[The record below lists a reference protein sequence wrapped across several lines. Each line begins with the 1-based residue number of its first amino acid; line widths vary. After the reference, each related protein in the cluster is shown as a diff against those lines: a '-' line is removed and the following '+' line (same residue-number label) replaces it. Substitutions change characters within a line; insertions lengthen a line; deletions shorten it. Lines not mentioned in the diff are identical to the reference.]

1 MSERELVLILG
12 PEERTRMLAG
22 RVLLMNY
29 RSTRAEDLEGALR
42 AQNATPLAI
51 RTALISTDHRLADV
65 RQALRDLADRSPRG
79 GMQWIA
85 FGRRPE
91 AEQLAALR
99 EAGVGLAL
107 FEPFTDEE
115 LRFVINEA
123 HHLGRSEPP
132 RVEERVPSNLRA
144 RVVTKTGERAA
155 LVYNIS
161 TGGAYLVTPRPALR
175 GGPVEV
181 FLTLPTGEAVLHG
194 RVMWNNVPGNLRR
207 PNAPVGMGVR
217 FLDVPAEVL
226 AGLLSY
232 VEERSRAYRL

>member
-12 PEERTRMLAG
+12 PEERTRILAG

-42 AQNATPLAI
+42 AQNATPLSI
-51 RTALISTDHRLADV
+51 RTALISTDHRLPDV
-65 RQALRDLADRSPRG
+65 RQALRDLADGAPRG
-79 GMQWIA
+79 GIQWIA
-85 FGRRPE
+85 YGRRPE
-91 AEQLAALR
+91 PDQVAALR
-99 EAGVGLAL
+99 EAGVSLAL

-123 HHLGRSEPP
+123 HHVGRDEPP
-132 RVEERVPSNLRA
+132 RIEERVPSNLRA

-161 TGGAYLVTPRPALR
+161 AGGAYLVTPRPALR

-181 FLTLPTGEAVLHG
+181 FLTLPGGETVLHG

-217 FLDVPAEVL
+217 FDEVPPDAL
-226 AGLLSY
+226 AGLLTY
-232 VEERSRAYRL
+232 VEERARAYRL